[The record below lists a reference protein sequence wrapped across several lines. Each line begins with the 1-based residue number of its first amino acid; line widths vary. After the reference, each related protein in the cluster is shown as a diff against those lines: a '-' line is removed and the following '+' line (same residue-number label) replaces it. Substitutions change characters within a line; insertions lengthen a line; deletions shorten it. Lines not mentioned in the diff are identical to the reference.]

1 MKQPKL
7 HNLKID
13 MVGTRRIRE
22 RMRSQ
27 KVKITIN
34 VDSDTLSAVR
44 ELAEKGGMPYQTLLN
59 RLLRETVILKKSEE
73 SRLARLEREVNRIK
87 KELAA

>member
-7 HNLKID
+7 QDLKID
-13 MVGTRRIRE
+13 SMGTRRIRE
-22 RMRSQ
+22 RMRNQ

-34 VDSDTLSAVR
+34 VDADTLSAVR
-44 ELAEKGGMPYQTLLN
+44 VLADKGGMPYQTLLN
-59 RLLRETVILKKSEE
+59 RLLRETVIQKKSDE

>member
-1 MKQPKL
+1 
-7 HNLKID
+7 
-13 MVGTRRIRE
+13 
-22 RMRSQ
+22 MRSQ

-34 VDSDTLSAVR
+34 VDADTLSAVR

-59 RLLRETVILKKSEE
+59 RLLRETVIQKKSEE

-87 KELAA
+87 RELAA